1 MTTPIATF
9 EDILAAMEQNP
20 QLQAAMRA
28 HVLAQELLTLPARF
42 VELQEQVNRLQATVD
57 GLVGDVA
64 ELKENVGGLSERVD
78 GLAENV
84 GTLTGRVDSIV
95 ENVDTLTG
103 RVDGLTDNVGTL
115 TGRVDGLTD
124 NVATLTGRMDSLTSR
139 VDTMSG
145 TVSRLAGEDY
155 ETHVCNYAERFLRRQ
170 LGISATVW
178 ATQRDNQSLTS
189 LLNAA
194 EIAGRL
200 SAAEVDELD
209 EADLVLVS
217 DTSDGHVL
225 VEISITIQQSDVDR
239 AITRAALLAKAT
251 GRDAVAIVAGSAEE
265 DGLELR
271 EAHALIAPER
281 PVPLP
286 S

>member
-1 MTTPIATF
+1 MTTPTPIATF

-42 VELQEQVNRLQATVD
+42 VELQEQVNRLQQTVD
-57 GLVGDVA
+57 GLVGDVT
-64 ELKENVGGLSERVD
+64 ELKDKVGGLSERVG

-84 GTLTGRVDSIV
+84 DI
-95 ENVDTLTG
+95 LTG

-115 TGRVDGLTD
+115 TGRVD
-124 NVATLTGRMDSLTSR
+124 SI
-139 VDTMSG
+139 SG

-155 ETHVCNYAERFLRRQ
+155 ESHVCNYAERFLRRQ

-178 ATQRDNQSLTS
+178 ATQRSKDALTN

-194 EIAGRL
+194 ETEGQL
-200 SAAEVDELD
+200 SPAEVDELD
-209 EADLVLVS
+209 KADLILMS
-217 DTSDGHVL
+217 QTTGSHVV

-239 AITRAALLAKAT
+239 AISRAALLAKAT
-251 GRDAVAIVAGSAEE
+251 GRDAIAIVAGATEETGLDRRESQALVMAERA
-265 DGLELR
+265 G
-271 EAHALIAPER
+271 
-281 PVPLP
+281 PLP

>member
-1 MTTPIATF
+1 MTTPTPIATF

-42 VELQEQVNRLQATVD
+42 IELQEQVNRLQATVD
-57 GLVGDVA
+57 GLVGDMA
-64 ELKENVGGLSERVD
+64 DLKENVGGLSERLD
-78 GLAENV
+78 SLAENV
-84 GTLTGRVDSIV
+84 
-95 ENVDTLTG
+95 ETLTG
-103 RVDGLTDNVGTL
+103 RVDGLTDNVI
-115 TGRVDGLTD
+115 
-124 NVATLTGRMDSLTSR
+124 TLTGRMDSLTGR

-155 ETHVCNYAERFLRRQ
+155 ESHVCNYAERFLRRQ
-170 LGISATVW
+170 LGINATVW
-178 ATQRDNQSLTS
+178 ATQRDKESLTS

-194 EIAGRL
+194 EIEGRL

-217 DTSDGHVL
+217 DTPDGHVV

-239 AITRAALLAKAT
+239 AISRAALLAKAT
-251 GRDAVAIVAGSAEE
+251 GRDVIAVVAGSAEE

-271 EAHALIAPER
+271 EAQALIEPER
-281 PVPLP
+281 PGPLA